1 MCLKCLGNLR
11 PPTRLRVLVVV
22 TGNSVTVLETL
33 NVVVDSLVDFDV
45 GDFDVVDFLDFDVV
59 DFVVVTS
66 VVVTSVVVTSLVISV
81 FKTVSRNVGNSS
93 APS

>member
-1 MCLKCLGNLR
+1 M
-11 PPTRLRVLVVV
+11 
-22 TGNSVTVLETL
+22 LETL

-66 VVVTSVVVTSLVISV
+66 VVVTSLVISV

-93 APS
+93 SPS